1 MWICTSKLFRRYFY
15 NDLNDKYRISN
26 VIFSITP
33 LYHTCVS
40 EDTLNTAKAIM
51 SDINVPAKVTKLFP
65 LFFRF
70 LKITS
75 ITAKFIILSLNKF
88 FVCMSIA
95 DVVAE
100 KLFLVE
106 KYVSVSAAAM
116 YFIEKCIRGNNF

>member
-1 MWICTSKLFRRYFY
+1 
-15 NDLNDKYRISN
+15 
-26 VIFSITP
+26 
-33 LYHTCVS
+33 
-40 EDTLNTAKAIM
+40 M
-51 SDINVPAKVTKLFP
+51 SDINVQGKVTKLFFSFFF
-65 LFFRF
+65 LFKKKI
-70 LKITS
+70 KITS

-106 KYVSVSAAAM
+106 KYVSVSAAVM

>member
-1 MWICTSKLFRRYFY
+1 MILSCSLESILI
-15 NDLNDKYRISN
+15 LNK
-26 VIFSITP
+26 
-33 LYHTCVS
+33 
-40 EDTLNTAKAIM
+40 AKAIM
-51 SDINVPAKVTKLFP
+51 SDINVPTKVTKLF
-65 LFFRF
+65 LK
-70 LKITS
+70 KITS

>member
-1 MWICTSKLFRRYFY
+1 
-15 NDLNDKYRISN
+15 
-26 VIFSITP
+26 
-33 LYHTCVS
+33 
-40 EDTLNTAKAIM
+40 M
-51 SDINVPAKVTKLFP
+51 SDINVPAKVTKLFSF
-65 LFFRF
+65 LFVKK
-70 LKITS
+70 KITS